1 MPECIRPYKLWDAGM
16 CTNGYMEDTPTPTS
30 PKAFVSRVKWISV
43 EMDQV
48 TAPNL
53 WQIYAYLWHLQH
65 PITSNNIPMDTKKIS
80 RMTPPDGPTVSRL
93 PLEDLEDLG
102 LPLKAPVIHSWL
114 HSVGKPMITPWFKF
128 IYYLLFMHVFI
139 FVTATRSCVLVWCE
153 YDSITKE
160 WAFKWLPKL

>member
-1 MPECIRPYKLWDAGM
+1 M
-16 CTNGYMEDTPTPTS
+16 T
-30 PKAFVSRVKWISV
+30 
-43 EMDQV
+43 
-48 TAPNL
+48 
-53 WQIYAYLWHLQH
+53 QH

-128 IYYLLFMHVFI
+128 IYYLCMFLSLLPQLVHVCLFDASMI
-139 FVTATRSCVLVWCE
+139 PSRKCE
-153 YDSITKE
+153 PSNDYRNCKNKSQKMSETKCLCSQDTL
-160 WAFKWLPKL
+160 ALGCAPHSKH

>member
-1 MPECIRPYKLWDAGM
+1 
-16 CTNGYMEDTPTPTS
+16 
-30 PKAFVSRVKWISV
+30 
-43 EMDQV
+43 
-48 TAPNL
+48 
-53 WQIYAYLWHLQH
+53 
-65 PITSNNIPMDTKKIS
+65 MDTKKIS

-139 FVTATRSCVLVWCE
+139 FVTATRSCVLV
-153 YDSITKE
+153 
-160 WAFKWLPKL
+160 